1 MITRNEILKIVRIIK
16 ENSEMR
22 LNWLESKGSGMSDL
36 AKKIQIDYINNV
48 LKLLELFENWQQSPL
63 GRIKPEALKVSYPD
77 MLLALARLKERKIIT
92 SFELCQYTI
101 KIHSLD
107 ADGENIVLDIPME
120 ISPLDFC
127 HLVTDLNYIYRAN
140 NQNHNH

>member
-1 MITRNEILKIVRIIK
+1 MVTKNEILKIVRIIK

-36 AKKIQIDYINNV
+36 AKRIQIDYINNV
-48 LKLLELFENWQQSPL
+48 LKLLELFENWQSSPF

-77 MLLALARLKERKIIT
+77 MVLALARLKERKIIE

-101 KIHSLD
+101 KIHSYD
-107 ADGENIVLDIPME
+107 ADGEKITLDIPME

-127 HLVTDLNYIYRAN
+127 HLVTDLTYIYKAN
-140 NQNHNH
+140 NH